1 MALTVGINTWIT
13 VVEAD
18 AYLQYNM
25 SAEEWF
31 DLVVVGAKGTMTKES
46 ILVTAF
52 NEIIASPLV
61 AVDADNTDDRVKA
74 AQSEMALFLLKFYDE
89 MYGRRATIASG
100 LSSFSYSERSED
112 FNSRDGGGS
121 PSLPGNVLGLLN
133 EYSQA
138 NTTVDLQV

>member
-89 MYGRRATIASG
+89 MYGRRASIASG